1 MSCRQWTCTWCN
13 TFTELNHK
21 QIQWYHK
28 HICKCTVTTYHLSC
42 IYPLQFSQWSIHQY
56 IVRPPKRTLHERDNL
71 SKLRHSGPPLYKAQ
85 NGWSQSRVP
94 KGVFKKF
101 QTICT
106 LGYYCYHIQL
116 RSCNLYQWSVHLY
129 GGMHEAECNNQDLE
143 NLNWSTGE
151 NLQSDTPILINLAIV
166 VCFNLQNVY

>member
-1 MSCRQWTCTWCN
+1 MAGLKAEFQKVCSKS
-13 TFTELNHK
+13 FK
-21 QIQWYHK
+21 QFVHW
-28 HICKCTVTTYHLSC
+28 
-42 IYPLQFSQWSIHQY
+42 
-56 IVRPPKRTLHERDNL
+56 
-71 SKLRHSGPPLYKAQ
+71 G
-85 NGWSQSRVP
+85 
-94 KGVFKKF
+94 
-101 QTICT
+101 
-106 LGYYCYHIQL
+106 YHIQL